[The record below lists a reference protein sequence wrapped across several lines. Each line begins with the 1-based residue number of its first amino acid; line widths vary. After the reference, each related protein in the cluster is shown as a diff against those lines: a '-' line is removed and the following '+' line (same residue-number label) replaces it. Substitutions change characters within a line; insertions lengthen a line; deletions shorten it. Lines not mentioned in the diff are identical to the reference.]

1 MIPSPSLL
9 SYTYRSSKYRY
20 EEIPNDIEN
29 NSSIHYYPRH
39 DIFISYLVCA
49 IIFFTFF
56 GFVMLQFQP
65 QPSPQPSPNTTNITN
80 TTSNTQFYPNEKLWY

>member
-1 MIPSPSLL
+1 MIPSPTLL
-9 SYTYRSSKYRY
+9 SYSYRSSKYRY

-29 NSSIHYYPRH
+29 DSSIHYYPKH
-39 DIFISYLVCA
+39 DIFMSYIIGV

-65 QPSPQPSPNTTNITN
+65 QLQQPSSPSPPPNITN
-80 TTSNTQFYPNEKLWY
+80 NTKFYPNGKLWY